1 MRPRIHPA
9 MLVATVAFVALLG
22 AAGFRA
28 APSVLMIPLQD
39 EFGWSR
45 GLLSVA
51 VGVNLVLFG
60 LTAPFA
66 AALMDRFGVRR
77 VVACALI
84 LVAAGSGLT
93 VLVRHQWQLI
103 ACWGVLVGLGT
114 GSMALVFAAT
124 VASRWFVR
132 RRGLVMGILTA
143 GSATGQLIFLPILA
157 GVTEHGSWRI
167 ASLVIAAAA
176 LAVVPLVLIFLHNHP
191 EDRGVTAYGA
201 TEDQPEVQPL
211 PGTDV
216 LPARLVVQN
225 PTPASAGS
233 ATRALQ
239 VLLMASHH
247 RTFWALMAGFAICG
261 ATTNGLIGTHFIPAA
276 HDHGLGET
284 TAAGLL
290 AVVGIFDIVGTIGS
304 GYLTDRVDP
313 RVLLAVY
320 YGFRGVGLLMLPG
333 LLSDAIHPSIV
344 AFVVVY
350 GLDWVATV
358 PPTVALCR
366 QAFGDQG
373 NIVFGWVFASHQV
386 GAAIASVTAGV
397 LRDTTGAYTIAWF
410 GAAGM
415 CLVAALVS
423 FQIRELPVA
432 LTSTPVG

>member
-1 MRPRIHPA
+1 MTERSVRRRPTLHPA
-9 MLVATVAFVALLG
+9 FLVAAVAFIALLG

-28 APSVLMIPLQD
+28 APSVLMIPLQA

-45 GLLSVA
+45 ALLSVA

-66 AALMDRFGVRR
+66 AALMDRFGIRR
-77 VVACALI
+77 VVSCALL
-84 LVAAGSGLT
+84 LVSAGSGLT
-93 VLVRHQWQLI
+93 VFVHHQWELVL
-103 ACWGVLVGLGT
+103 CWGVLVGLGT

-124 VASRWFVR
+124 IASRWFVR

-157 GVTEHGSWRI
+157 AVTVHGSWRL
-167 ASLVIAAAA
+167 ASLIIAGAA
-176 LAVVPLVLIFLHNHP
+176 LAVVPLVLIFLHNSP
-191 EDRGVTAYGA
+191 ADRGVTAYGA
-201 TEDQPEVQPL
+201 PTAVAGMEIAVAPVEAGAAAQNS
-211 PGTDV
+211 
-216 LPARLVVQN
+216 AR
-225 PTPASAGS
+225 
-233 ATRALQ
+233 RALQ
-239 VLLMASHH
+239 VFAMAARH

-304 GYLTDRVDP
+304 GYLTDRVNP
-313 RVLLAVY
+313 RVLLALY

-333 LLSDAIHPSIV
+333 LLSDSIHPSIV

-386 GAAIASVTAGV
+386 GAALASVGAGV
-397 LRDTTGAYTIAWF
+397 IRDQSGAYTIAWF

-423 FQIRELPVA
+423 FQIKKLPTA
-432 LTSTPVG
+432 LVGTRA